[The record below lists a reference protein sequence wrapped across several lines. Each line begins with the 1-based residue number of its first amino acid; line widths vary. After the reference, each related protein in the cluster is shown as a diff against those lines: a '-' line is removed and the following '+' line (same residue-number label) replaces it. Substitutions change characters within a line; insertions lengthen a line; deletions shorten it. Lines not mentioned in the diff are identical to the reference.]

1 MKKDD
6 WIKDIQRRMTD
17 HQEPVKDD
25 LWAGIEQA
33 LNQQKVVGRRAVV
46 MRWRRY
52 AAAAA
57 IVLALMGGAGYVL
70 FNHQEQMGKEVARAE
85 TEQQPAG
92 LQTCTQQIEPI
103 MLAEQAHESVAS
115 RVKKVLSAVRKDA
128 DSEQLLM
135 AMVQEKEAAPSDRP
149 QNLMNKDLEPGG
161 QPEASS
167 AESPGKEAE
176 QPQPSAVQ
184 KNEVGRASQTLL
196 PAERQRIH
204 ASRHG
209 SKVTMNL
216 YAANSVGAYS
226 GRNGFA
232 TPVDMVA
239 NYCLSKAAPELFFA
253 EAASPTALQ
262 SHEET
267 DHHQP
272 VSFGLTAGYALNQRW
287 TLTSGVVY
295 TKLSSDFIQVFDDS
309 RLTRRQ
315 TLHYMGIPL
324 NVNFMVWGNK
334 KLKTYVTAG
343 GQADF
348 NVDAKTVKEGIKHDM
363 PKDKLQLST
372 QAALGLQYDFTPHL
386 GAYFEPGVKY
396 YIDNK
401 SETQNFF
408 KDKPLNVHLQV
419 GLRWNIQ

>member
-6 WIKDIQRRMTD
+6 WIKDIQRRMAD

-33 LNQQKVVGRRAVV
+33 LDQQKVVGKPAVV

-52 AAAAA
+52 VAVAA

-85 TEQQPAG
+85 TEQQPDG
-92 LQTCTQQIEPI
+92 LQTSTQQMEP
-103 MLAEQAHESVAS
+103 MVLAEQTGESVAS
-115 RVKKVLSAVRKDA
+115 HVKKALSAVRQGA
-128 DSEQLLM
+128 DSEQSLV
-135 AMVQEKEAAPSDRP
+135 AMVQEKVVEPSDRP
-149 QNLMNKDLEPGG
+149 QDLMNKDLEQGG
-161 QPEASS
+161 QPETSS
-167 AESPGKEAE
+167 AEATGKVAE
-176 QPQPSAVQ
+176 QPQPSAVR
-184 KNEVGRASQTLL
+184 KNEVARSSQTFL

-209 SKVTMNL
+209 AKVTMNL

-226 GRNGFA
+226 GRNGLA
-232 TPVDMVA
+232 TPIGMVA
-239 NYCLSKAAPELFFA
+239 NCYLAKAAPELFNA
-253 EAASPTALQ
+253 EAASPMAIQ

-267 DHHQP
+267 VHYQP
-272 VSFGLTAGYALNQRW
+272 VSLGLTAGYALNQRW
-287 TLTSGVVY
+287 TLTSGLVY

-315 TLHYMGIPL
+315 TLHYVGIPL

-401 SETQNFF
+401 SEMQNFF

>member
-1 MKKDD
+1 
-6 WIKDIQRRMTD
+6 MTD

-226 GRNGFA
+226 GRNGLA

>member
-226 GRNGFA
+226 GRNGLA

-343 GQADF
+343 GQVDF

>member
-6 WIKDIQRRMTD
+6 WIKDIQRRMAD

-33 LNQQKVVGRRAVV
+33 LDQQKVVGKPAVV
-46 MRWRRY
+46 MRWRHY
-52 AAAAA
+52 VAVAA

-92 LQTCTQQIEPI
+92 LQTSTQQMEPMVI
-103 MLAEQAHESVAS
+103 AEQAHESVAS
-115 RVKKVLSAVRKDA
+115 HVKKALSAVRQGA
-128 DSEQLLM
+128 DSEQPLM
-135 AMVQEKEAAPSDRP
+135 AVVQEKVVEPSDKP
-149 QNLMNKDLEPGG
+149 QDLMNKDLEQGG
-161 QPEASS
+161 QPETSS
-167 AESPGKEAE
+167 AEATGKLAE
-176 QPQPSAVQ
+176 QPQPSAVR
-184 KNEVGRASQTLL
+184 KNEVARSSQTFL

-209 SKVTMNL
+209 AKVTMNL

-226 GRNGFA
+226 GRNGLA
-232 TPVDMVA
+232 TPIGMVA
-239 NYCLSKAAPELFFA
+239 NCYLAKAAPELFNA
-253 EAASPTALQ
+253 EAASPMAIQ

-267 DHHQP
+267 VHYQP
-272 VSFGLTAGYALNQRW
+272 VSLGLTAGYALNQRW
-287 TLTSGVVY
+287 TLTSGLVY

-315 TLHYMGIPL
+315 TLHYVGIPL
-324 NVNFMVWGNK
+324 NVNFIVWGNK

-401 SETQNFF
+401 SEMQNFF

>member
-57 IVLALMGGAGYVL
+57 IVLVLMGGAGYVL
-70 FNHQEQMGKEVARAE
+70 FNHQEQMGKEVARTE

-92 LQTCTQQIEPI
+92 LQPSTQQMEP
-103 MLAEQAHESVAS
+103 MVLAEQTGESVAS
-115 RVKKVLSAVRKDA
+115 RVKKVLTAVRKDA

-135 AMVQEKEAAPSDRP
+135 AVVQEKDAVSSDRP
-149 QNLMNKDLEPGG
+149 QDLMNKDMEPGG

-167 AESPGKEAE
+167 AESTGKVAE
-176 QPQPSAVQ
+176 QPQPSAAQ
-184 KNEVGRASQTLL
+184 KNEVGRSSQTFL
-196 PAERQRIH
+196 PAERQSIH

-209 SKVTMNL
+209 ARVTMNL
-216 YAANSVGAYS
+216 YAANSVGTYS
-226 GRNGFA
+226 GRNGLA

-315 TLHYMGIPL
+315 TLHYVGVPL

-343 GQADF
+343 GQVDF

>member
-6 WIKDIQRRMTD
+6 WIKDIQRRMAD

-33 LNQQKVVGRRAVV
+33 LDQQKVVGKPAVV

-52 AAAAA
+52 VAVAA

-92 LQTCTQQIEPI
+92 LQPSTQQMEPMVI
-103 MLAEQAHESVAS
+103 AEQAHESVAS
-115 RVKKVLSAVRKDA
+115 HVKKALSAVRQGA
-128 DSEQLLM
+128 DSEQPLM
-135 AMVQEKEAAPSDRP
+135 AVVQEKVVEPSDRP
-149 QNLMNKDLEPGG
+149 QDLMNKDLEQGG
-161 QPEASS
+161 QPETSS
-167 AESPGKEAE
+167 AEATGKLAE
-176 QPQPSAVQ
+176 QPQPSAVR
-184 KNEVGRASQTLL
+184 KNEVARSSQTFL

-209 SKVTMNL
+209 AKVTMNL

-226 GRNGFA
+226 GRNGLA
-232 TPVDMVA
+232 TPIGMVA
-239 NYCLSKAAPELFFA
+239 NCYLAKAAPELFNA
-253 EAASPTALQ
+253 EAASPMAIQ

-267 DHHQP
+267 VHYQP
-272 VSFGLTAGYALNQRW
+272 VSLGLTAGYALNQRW
-287 TLTSGVVY
+287 TLTSGLVY

-315 TLHYMGIPL
+315 TLHYVGIPL
-324 NVNFMVWGNK
+324 NVNFIVWGNK

-401 SETQNFF
+401 SEMQNFF

>member
-6 WIKDIQRRMTD
+6 WIKDIQRRMAD

-33 LNQQKVVGRRAVV
+33 LDQQKVVGKPAVV

-52 AAAAA
+52 VAVAA

-92 LQTCTQQIEPI
+92 LQPSTQQMEPMVI
-103 MLAEQAHESVAS
+103 AEQAHESVAS
-115 RVKKVLSAVRKDA
+115 HVKKALSAVRQGA
-128 DSEQLLM
+128 DSEQPLM
-135 AMVQEKEAAPSDRP
+135 AVVQEKVVEPSDRP
-149 QNLMNKDLEPGG
+149 QDLMNKDLEQGG
-161 QPEASS
+161 QPETSS
-167 AESPGKEAE
+167 AEATGKVAE
-176 QPQPSAVQ
+176 QPQPSAVR
-184 KNEVGRASQTLL
+184 KNEVARSSQTFL

-209 SKVTMNL
+209 AKVTMNL

-226 GRNGFA
+226 GRNGLA
-232 TPVDMVA
+232 TPIGMVA
-239 NYCLSKAAPELFFA
+239 NCYLAKAAPELFNA
-253 EAASPTALQ
+253 EAASPMAIQ

-267 DHHQP
+267 VHYQP
-272 VSFGLTAGYALNQRW
+272 VSLGLTAGYALNQRW
-287 TLTSGVVY
+287 TLTSGLVY

-315 TLHYMGIPL
+315 TLHYVGIPL

-401 SETQNFF
+401 SEMQNFF

>member
-226 GRNGFA
+226 GRNGLA

-343 GQADF
+343 GQIDF

>member
-6 WIKDIQRRMTD
+6 WIKDIQRRMAD

-25 LWAGIEQA
+25 LWVGIEQA
-33 LNQQKVVGRRAVV
+33 LDQQKVVGKPAVV

-52 AAAAA
+52 VAVAA

-92 LQTCTQQIEPI
+92 LQPSTQQMEPMVI
-103 MLAEQAHESVAS
+103 AEQAHESVAS
-115 RVKKVLSAVRKDA
+115 HVKKALSAVRQGA
-128 DSEQLLM
+128 DSEQPLM
-135 AMVQEKEAAPSDRP
+135 AVVQEKVVEPSDRP
-149 QNLMNKDLEPGG
+149 QDLMNKDLEQGG
-161 QPEASS
+161 QPETSS
-167 AESPGKEAE
+167 AEATGKVAE
-176 QPQPSAVQ
+176 QPQPSAAQ
-184 KNEVGRASQTLL
+184 KNEVARSSQTFL

-209 SKVTMNL
+209 AKVTMNL

-226 GRNGFA
+226 GRNGLA
-232 TPVDMVA
+232 TPIGMVA
-239 NYCLSKAAPELFFA
+239 NCYLAKAAPELFNA
-253 EAASPTALQ
+253 EAASPMAIQ

-267 DHHQP
+267 VHYQP
-272 VSFGLTAGYALNQRW
+272 VSLGLTAGYALNQRW
-287 TLTSGVVY
+287 TLTSGLVY

-315 TLHYMGIPL
+315 TLHYVGIPL

-401 SETQNFF
+401 SEMQNFF

>member
-1 MKKDD
+1 M
-6 WIKDIQRRMTD
+6 
-17 HQEPVKDD
+17 
-25 LWAGIEQA
+25 
-33 LNQQKVVGRRAVV
+33 
-46 MRWRRY
+46 
-52 AAAAA
+52 
-57 IVLALMGGAGYVL
+57 
-70 FNHQEQMGKEVARAE
+70 
-85 TEQQPAG
+85 
-92 LQTCTQQIEPI
+92 
-103 MLAEQAHESVAS
+103 
-115 RVKKVLSAVRKDA
+115 
-128 DSEQLLM
+128 
-135 AMVQEKEAAPSDRP
+135 
-149 QNLMNKDLEPGG
+149 EPGG

-167 AESPGKEAE
+167 ADATDKVAE
-176 QPQPSAVQ
+176 QPQPSAAQ
-184 KNEVGRASQTLL
+184 KNEVGRSSQTFL

-209 SKVTMNL
+209 AKVTMNL
-216 YAANSVGAYS
+216 YAANSVGTYS
-226 GRNGFA
+226 GRNGLA
-232 TPVDMVA
+232 TPAEMVA
-239 NYCLSKAAPELFFA
+239 NYNLAKAAPELFFA
-253 EAASPTALQ
+253 EVASPIALQ

-287 TLTSGVVY
+287 TLTSGLVY
-295 TKLSSDFIQVFDDS
+295 TKLSSDFIQVLDDS

-315 TLHYMGIPL
+315 TLHYVGIPL

>member
-1 MKKDD
+1 MKNDD
-6 WIKDIQRRMTD
+6 WIKDIQRRMAD

-33 LNQQKVVGRRAVV
+33 LDQQKVVGKRAVV

-52 AAAAA
+52 VAAAA

-70 FNHQEQMGKEVARAE
+70 FNHQEQMGKEVARTE
-85 TEQQPAG
+85 TAQQPAG
-92 LQTCTQQIEPI
+92 LQTSSQQIEP
-103 MLAEQAHESVAS
+103 MVLAEQTGESVVS
-115 RVKKVLSAVRKDA
+115 RVKKALSAVRKN
-128 DSEQLLM
+128 E
-135 AMVQEKEAAPSDRP
+135 
-149 QNLMNKDLEPGG
+149 GG
-161 QPEASS
+161 RS
-167 AESPGKEAE
+167 
-176 QPQPSAVQ
+176 
-184 KNEVGRASQTLL
+184 SQTFL

-216 YAANSVGAYS
+216 YAANSVGTYS
-226 GRNGFA
+226 GRNGLA

-239 NYCLSKAAPELFFA
+239 NYYLAKAAPELFFA
-253 EAASPTALQ
+253 EAASPIALQ
-262 SHEET
+262 SHEEI

-287 TLTSGVVY
+287 TLTSGLVY
-295 TKLSSDFIQVFDDS
+295 TKLSSDFIQVLDDS

-315 TLHYMGIPL
+315 TLHYVGIPL

-343 GQADF
+343 GQVDF

>member
-226 GRNGFA
+226 GRNGLA

>member
-6 WIKDIQRRMTD
+6 WIKDIQRRMAD
-17 HQEPVKDD
+17 HREPVKDD
-25 LWAGIEQA
+25 LWTGIEQA
-33 LNQQKVVGRRAVV
+33 LDQQTVVGKPAVV

-52 AAAAA
+52 VAAAA

-70 FNHQEQMGKEVARAE
+70 FNHQEQAEKEVARME
-85 TEQQPAG
+85 TTKQPAG
-92 LQTCTQQIEPI
+92 LQPNTQQIEP
-103 MLAEQAHESVAS
+103 MALAEQTGESVAS
-115 RVKKVLSAVRKDA
+115 HVKKALSAVRQGA
-128 DSEQLLM
+128 DSEQPLM
-135 AMVQEKEAAPSDRP
+135 ALVQEKEAEPSDRP
-149 QNLMNKDLEPGG
+149 QDLMNKDLEQGG

-167 AESPGKEAE
+167 AEATGKVAE
-176 QPQPSAVQ
+176 QPHPSAVRR
-184 KNEVGRASQTLL
+184 NEVGRSSQTFL

-204 ASRHG
+204 GSRHG
-209 SKVTMNL
+209 AKVTMNL
-216 YAANSVGAYS
+216 YAANSVGTYS
-226 GRNGFA
+226 GRNSLA

-239 NYCLSKAAPELFFA
+239 NCYLAKAAPELFNA
-253 EAASPTALQ
+253 EAASPMAIQ

-267 DHHQP
+267 VHYQP
-272 VSFGLTAGYALNQRW
+272 VSLGLTAGYALNQRW
-287 TLTSGVVY
+287 TLTSGLVY

-315 TLHYMGIPL
+315 TLHYVGIPL

-401 SETQNFF
+401 SEMQNFF

>member
-1 MKKDD
+1 MKNDD
-6 WIKDIQRRMTD
+6 WIKDIQRRIAD

-33 LNQQKVVGRRAVV
+33 LDQQKIVGKPAVV

-70 FNHQEQMGKEVARAE
+70 FNHQEQMGKEVARTE

-92 LQTCTQQIEPI
+92 LQPSTQQIEP
-103 MLAEQAHESVAS
+103 MVLAEQAHESVVS
-115 RVKKVLSAVRKDA
+115 RVKKALSAVRRGA
-128 DSEQLLM
+128 DSNQPLM
-135 AMVQEKEAAPSDRP
+135 ALVQEKAAEPSDRP
-149 QNLMNKDLEPGG
+149 QDLMNKDMEKGG
-161 QPEASS
+161 QPEESS
-167 AESPGKEAE
+167 AETAAKVAE
-176 QPQPSAVQ
+176 QPQPSAVR
-184 KNEVGRASQTLL
+184 KNEGGRPSQTFL

-204 ASRHG
+204 GSRQDA
-209 SKVTMNL
+209 KVTMNL
-216 YAANSVGAYS
+216 YAANSVGTYS
-226 GRNGFA
+226 GRNGLA
-232 TPVDMVA
+232 APAEMVA
-239 NYCLSKAAPELFFA
+239 NYNLAKAAPELFYA
-253 EAASPTALQ
+253 EAASPIALQ

-287 TLTSGVVY
+287 TLTSGLVY
-295 TKLSSDFIQVFDDS
+295 TKLSSDFIQVLDDS

-315 TLHYMGIPL
+315 TLHYVGIPL

-343 GQADF
+343 GQVDF

-396 YIDNK
+396 YFDNK

>member
-6 WIKDIQRRMTD
+6 WIKDIQRRMAD
-17 HQEPVKDD
+17 HREPVKDD
-25 LWAGIEQA
+25 LWTGIEQA
-33 LNQQKVVGRRAVV
+33 LDQQTVVGKPAVV

-52 AAAAA
+52 VAAAA

-70 FNHQEQMGKEVARAE
+70 FNHQEQAEKEVARTE
-85 TEQQPAG
+85 TARQPEG
-92 LQTCTQQIEPI
+92 LQTSTRQIEPM
-103 MLAEQAHESVAS
+103 MLAEQTRELVAS
-115 RVKKVLSAVRKDA
+115 HVKKALSAVRQGA
-128 DSEQLLM
+128 DSEQPLM
-135 AMVQEKEAAPSDRP
+135 ALVQEKEAEPSDRP
-149 QNLMNKDLEPGG
+149 QDLMNKDLEQGG

-167 AESPGKEAE
+167 AEATGKVAE
-176 QPQPSAVQ
+176 QPHPSAVR
-184 KNEVGRASQTLL
+184 KNEVGRSSQTFL
-196 PAERQRIH
+196 PAERQSIH

-209 SKVTMNL
+209 ARVTMNL
-216 YAANSVGAYS
+216 YAANSVGTYS
-226 GRNGFA
+226 GRNGLA

-239 NYCLSKAAPELFFA
+239 NCYLAKAAPELFNA
-253 EAASPTALQ
+253 EAASPMAIQ

-267 DHHQP
+267 VHHQP
-272 VSFGLTAGYALNQRW
+272 VSLGLTAGYALNRRW
-287 TLTSGVVY
+287 TLTSGLVY

-315 TLHYMGIPL
+315 TLHYVGIPL

-334 KLKTYVTAG
+334 QLKTYVTAG
-343 GQADF
+343 GQVDF
-348 NVDAKTVKEGIKHDM
+348 NVDANTVKEGIKHDM
-363 PKDKLQLST
+363 LKDKLQLST

-419 GLRWNIQ
+419 GLRWNVR

>member
-6 WIKDIQRRMTD
+6 WIKDIQRRMAD
-17 HQEPVKDD
+17 YQEPVKDD

-33 LNQQKVVGRRAVV
+33 LDQQKVVGKPAVV

-52 AAAAA
+52 VAVAA

-70 FNHQEQMGKEVARAE
+70 FNHHEQAEKKVARTE
-85 TEQQPAG
+85 TEQQPDG
-92 LQTCTQQIEPI
+92 LQTSTQQMEPMVI
-103 MLAEQAHESVAS
+103 AEQAHESVAS
-115 RVKKVLSAVRKDA
+115 RVKKALTAVRQGA
-128 DSEQLLM
+128 DSEQLLV
-135 AMVQEKEAAPSDRP
+135 AVVQEKEAAPSDRL
-149 QNLMNKDLEPGG
+149 QNLMNKDLEQSG

-167 AESPGKEAE
+167 VEATGKVAE
-176 QPQPSAVQ
+176 QPQPSAVR
-184 KNEVGRASQTLL
+184 KNEVARSSQTFL

-204 ASRHG
+204 GSRHG
-209 SKVTMNL
+209 AKVTMNL
-216 YAANSVGAYS
+216 YAANSVGTYS
-226 GRNGFA
+226 GRNGLA
-232 TPVDMVA
+232 TPIGMVA
-239 NYCLSKAAPELFFA
+239 NCYLAKAAPELFNA
-253 EAASPTALQ
+253 EAASPMAIQ

-267 DHHQP
+267 VHYQP
-272 VSFGLTAGYALNQRW
+272 VSLGLTAGYALNQRW
-287 TLTSGVVY
+287 TLTSGLVY

-315 TLHYMGIPL
+315 TLHYVGIPL
-324 NVNFMVWGNK
+324 NVNFIVWGNK

-401 SETQNFF
+401 SEMQNFF

>member
-6 WIKDIQRRMTD
+6 WIKDIQRRMAD
-17 HQEPVKDD
+17 HREPVKDD
-25 LWAGIEQA
+25 LWTGIEQA
-33 LNQQKVVGRRAVV
+33 LDQQTVVGKPAVV

-52 AAAAA
+52 VAAAA

-70 FNHQEQMGKEVARAE
+70 FNHQEQAEKEVARME
-85 TEQQPAG
+85 TTKQPAG
-92 LQTCTQQIEPI
+92 LQPNTQQIEP
-103 MLAEQAHESVAS
+103 MALAEQTGESVAS
-115 RVKKVLSAVRKDA
+115 RVKKALSAVRQGA
-128 DSEQLLM
+128 DSEQSLM
-135 AMVQEKEAAPSDRP
+135 ALVQEKEAEPSDRP
-149 QNLMNKDLEPGG
+149 QDLMEKDLEQGG

-167 AESPGKEAE
+167 AEATGKVAE
-176 QPQPSAVQ
+176 QLQPSAAQ
-184 KNEVGRASQTLL
+184 KNEVARSSQTFL
-196 PAERQRIH
+196 PVERRRIH
-204 ASRHG
+204 GSRHG
-209 SKVTMNL
+209 ARVTMNL

-226 GRNGFA
+226 GRNGLA
-232 TPVDMVA
+232 TPIGMVA
-239 NYCLSKAAPELFFA
+239 NCYLAKAAPELFNA
-253 EAASPTALQ
+253 EAASPMAIQ

-267 DHHQP
+267 VHYQP
-272 VSFGLTAGYALNQRW
+272 VSLGLTAGYALNQRW
-287 TLTSGVVY
+287 TLTSGLVY

-315 TLHYMGIPL
+315 TLHYVGIPL
-324 NVNFMVWGNK
+324 NVNFIVWGNK

-401 SETQNFF
+401 SEMQNFF

>member
-6 WIKDIQRRMTD
+6 WINDIQRRMAD

-25 LWAGIEQA
+25 LWAGIEQV
-33 LNQQKVVGRRAVV
+33 LDQQKVVGKPVVV

-52 AAAAA
+52 VAAAA

-70 FNHQEQMGKEVARAE
+70 FNHQEQTEKEVARTE

-92 LQTCTQQIEPI
+92 LQPSTQQMEP
-103 MLAEQAHESVAS
+103 MVLAEPTGESVAS
-115 RVKKVLSAVRKDA
+115 HVKKALTAVRQGA
-128 DSEQLLM
+128 DSEQPLM
-135 AMVQEKEAAPSDRP
+135 AMVQEKVVEPSDRP
-149 QNLMNKDLEPGG
+149 QDLMNKDVEPGG

-167 AESPGKEAE
+167 AEATGKVAE
-176 QPQPSAVQ
+176 QPQPSAAQ
-184 KNEVGRASQTLL
+184 KNEVGRSSQTFL

-209 SKVTMNL
+209 AKVTMNL
-216 YAANSVGAYS
+216 YAANSVGTYS
-226 GRNGFA
+226 GRNGLA

-239 NYCLSKAAPELFFA
+239 NYYLAKAAPELFFA
-253 EAASPTALQ
+253 EAASPIALQ

-272 VSFGLTAGYALNQRW
+272 VSVGLTAGYALNQRW
-287 TLTSGVVY
+287 TLTSGLVY
-295 TKLSSDFIQVFDDS
+295 TKLSSDFIQVLDDS

-315 TLHYMGIPL
+315 TLHYVGVPL

-343 GQADF
+343 GQVDF

>member
-1 MKKDD
+1 
-6 WIKDIQRRMTD
+6 
-17 HQEPVKDD
+17 
-25 LWAGIEQA
+25 
-33 LNQQKVVGRRAVV
+33 
-46 MRWRRY
+46 
-52 AAAAA
+52 
-57 IVLALMGGAGYVL
+57 
-70 FNHQEQMGKEVARAE
+70 
-85 TEQQPAG
+85 
-92 LQTCTQQIEPI
+92 
-103 MLAEQAHESVAS
+103 
-115 RVKKVLSAVRKDA
+115 
-128 DSEQLLM
+128 M
-135 AMVQEKEAAPSDRP
+135 AMVQEKEVEPSDRP
-149 QNLMNKDLEPGG
+149 QDLMNKDMKQSG

-167 AESPGKEAE
+167 VKATDKVAE

-184 KNEVGRASQTLL
+184 KNEVGRSSQTFL

-209 SKVTMNL
+209 AKVTMNL
-216 YAANSVGAYS
+216 YAANSVGTYS
-226 GRNGFA
+226 GRNGLA
-232 TPVDMVA
+232 TPAEMVA
-239 NYCLSKAAPELFFA
+239 NYYLAKAAPELFFA
-253 EAASPTALQ
+253 EAASPIALQ

-287 TLTSGVVY
+287 TLTSGLVY
-295 TKLSSDFIQVFDDS
+295 TKLSSDFIQVLDDS

-315 TLHYMGIPL
+315 TLHYVGIPL

-334 KLKTYVTAG
+334 KIKTYVTAG
-343 GQADF
+343 GQVDF

>member
-226 GRNGFA
+226 GRNGLA

-287 TLTSGVVY
+287 TLTSGLVY

-315 TLHYMGIPL
+315 TLHYVGIPL

>member
-6 WIKDIQRRMTD
+6 WIKDIQRRMAD

-33 LNQQKVVGRRAVV
+33 LDQQKVVGKPAVV

-70 FNHQEQMGKEVARAE
+70 FNHQEQMGKEVARTE

-92 LQTCTQQIEPI
+92 LQTSTQQMEP
-103 MLAEQAHESVAS
+103 MVLAEQAGESVVS
-115 RVKKVLSAVRKDA
+115 RVKKALTAVRQGA
-128 DSEQLLM
+128 DSNQPLM
-135 AMVQEKEAAPSDRP
+135 AMVQEKDAVSSDRP
-149 QNLMNKDLEPGG
+149 QDLMDKDVEPSG

-167 AESPGKEAE
+167 AESTGKEAE
-176 QPQPSAVQ
+176 QPQPSAVR
-184 KNEVGRASQTLL
+184 KNEVGRSSQTFL

-209 SKVTMNL
+209 ARVTMNL
-216 YAANSVGAYS
+216 YAANSVGTYS
-226 GRNGFA
+226 GRNGLA

-239 NYCLSKAAPELFFA
+239 NYYLAKAAPELFFA
-253 EAASPTALQ
+253 EAASPIALQ

-272 VSFGLTAGYALNQRW
+272 VSFGLMAGYALNQRW
-287 TLTSGVVY
+287 TLTSGLVY

-315 TLHYMGIPL
+315 TLHYVGVPL

-343 GQADF
+343 GQVDF

>member
-6 WIKDIQRRMTD
+6 WIKDIQRRMAD

-33 LNQQKVVGRRAVV
+33 LDQQKVVGKPAVV
-46 MRWRRY
+46 MRWRHY
-52 AAAAA
+52 VAVAA

-92 LQTCTQQIEPI
+92 LQTSTQQMEPMVI
-103 MLAEQAHESVAS
+103 AEQAHESVAS
-115 RVKKVLSAVRKDA
+115 HVKKALSAVRQGA
-128 DSEQLLM
+128 DSEQPLM
-135 AMVQEKEAAPSDRP
+135 AVVQEKVVEPSDKP
-149 QNLMNKDLEPGG
+149 QDLMNKDLEQGG
-161 QPEASS
+161 QPETSS
-167 AESPGKEAE
+167 AEATGKLAE
-176 QPQPSAVQ
+176 QPQPSAVR
-184 KNEVGRASQTLL
+184 KNEVARSSQTFL

-209 SKVTMNL
+209 AKVTMNL

-226 GRNGFA
+226 GRNGLA
-232 TPVDMVA
+232 TPIGMVA
-239 NYCLSKAAPELFFA
+239 NCYLAKAAPELFNA
-253 EAASPTALQ
+253 EAASPMAIQ

-267 DHHQP
+267 VHYQP
-272 VSFGLTAGYALNQRW
+272 VSLGLTAGYALNQRW
-287 TLTSGVVY
+287 TLTSGLVY

-315 TLHYMGIPL
+315 TLHYVGIPL

-401 SETQNFF
+401 SEMQNFF

>member
-6 WIKDIQRRMTD
+6 WIKDIQRRMAD

-33 LNQQKVVGRRAVV
+33 LDQQKVVGKPAVV
-46 MRWRRY
+46 MRWRHY
-52 AAAAA
+52 VAAAA

-92 LQTCTQQIEPI
+92 LQPSTQQMEPMVI
-103 MLAEQAHESVAS
+103 AEQAHESVAS
-115 RVKKVLSAVRKDA
+115 HVKKALSAVRQGA
-128 DSEQLLM
+128 DSEQPLM
-135 AMVQEKEAAPSDRP
+135 AVVQEKVVEPSDRP
-149 QNLMNKDLEPGG
+149 QDLMNKDLEQGG
-161 QPEASS
+161 QPETSS
-167 AESPGKEAE
+167 AEATGKLAE
-176 QPQPSAVQ
+176 QPQPSAVR
-184 KNEVGRASQTLL
+184 KNEVARSSQTFL

-209 SKVTMNL
+209 AKVTMNL

-226 GRNGFA
+226 GRNGLA
-232 TPVDMVA
+232 TPIGMVA
-239 NYCLSKAAPELFFA
+239 NCYLAKAAPELFNA
-253 EAASPTALQ
+253 EAASPMAIQ

-267 DHHQP
+267 VHYQP
-272 VSFGLTAGYALNQRW
+272 VSLGLTAGYALNQRW
-287 TLTSGVVY
+287 TLTSGLVY

-315 TLHYMGIPL
+315 TLHYVGIPL

-401 SETQNFF
+401 SEMQNFF

>member
-6 WIKDIQRRMTD
+6 WIKDIQRRMAD

-33 LNQQKVVGRRAVV
+33 LDQQKVVGKPAVV

-52 AAAAA
+52 VAVAA

-92 LQTCTQQIEPI
+92 LQPSTQQMEPMVI
-103 MLAEQAHESVAS
+103 AEQAHESVAS
-115 RVKKVLSAVRKDA
+115 HVKKALSAVRQGA
-128 DSEQLLM
+128 DSEQPLM
-135 AMVQEKEAAPSDRP
+135 AVVQEKVVEPSDRP
-149 QNLMNKDLEPGG
+149 QDLMNKDLEQGG
-161 QPEASS
+161 QPETSS
-167 AESPGKEAE
+167 AEATGKLAE
-176 QPQPSAVQ
+176 QPQPSAVR
-184 KNEVGRASQTLL
+184 KNEVARSSQTFL

-209 SKVTMNL
+209 AKVTMNL

-226 GRNGFA
+226 GRNGLA
-232 TPVDMVA
+232 TPIGMVA
-239 NYCLSKAAPELFFA
+239 NCYLAKAAPELFNA
-253 EAASPTALQ
+253 EAASPMAIQ

-267 DHHQP
+267 VHYQP
-272 VSFGLTAGYALNQRW
+272 VSLGLTAGYALNQRW
-287 TLTSGVVY
+287 TLTSGLVY

-315 TLHYMGIPL
+315 TLHYVGIPL

-401 SETQNFF
+401 SEMQNFF

>member
-6 WIKDIQRRMTD
+6 WINDIQRRMAD

-33 LNQQKVVGRRAVV
+33 LDQQKVVGKPAVV
-46 MRWRRY
+46 MRWQRY
-52 AAAAA
+52 VAAAA

-70 FNHQEQMGKEVARAE
+70 FNHQEQMGKEVARTE

-92 LQTCTQQIEPI
+92 LQPSTQQMEP
-103 MLAEQAHESVAS
+103 MVLAEPTGESVAS
-115 RVKKVLSAVRKDA
+115 HVKKALTAVRQGA
-128 DSEQLLM
+128 DSEQPLM
-135 AMVQEKEAAPSDRP
+135 AMVQEKVVEPSDRP
-149 QNLMNKDLEPGG
+149 QDLMNKDVEPGG

-167 AESPGKEAE
+167 AEATGKVAE
-176 QPQPSAVQ
+176 QPQPSAAQ
-184 KNEVGRASQTLL
+184 KNEVGRSSQTFL

-209 SKVTMNL
+209 AKVTMNL
-216 YAANSVGAYS
+216 YAANSVGTYS
-226 GRNGFA
+226 GRNGLA

-239 NYCLSKAAPELFFA
+239 NYYLAKAAPELFFA
-253 EAASPTALQ
+253 EAASPIALQ

-272 VSFGLTAGYALNQRW
+272 VSVGLTAGYALNQRW
-287 TLTSGVVY
+287 TLTSGLVY
-295 TKLSSDFIQVFDDS
+295 TKLSSDFIQVLDDS

-315 TLHYMGIPL
+315 TLHYVGIPL

-334 KLKTYVTAG
+334 KLKTYITAG

>member
-6 WIKDIQRRMTD
+6 WIKDIQRRMAD

-25 LWAGIEQA
+25 LWVGIEQA
-33 LNQQKVVGRRAVV
+33 LDQQKVVGKPAVV

-52 AAAAA
+52 VAVAA

-92 LQTCTQQIEPI
+92 LQTSTQQMEPMVI
-103 MLAEQAHESVAS
+103 AEQAHESVAS
-115 RVKKVLSAVRKDA
+115 HVKKALSAVRPCA
-128 DSEQLLM
+128 DSEQPLM
-135 AMVQEKEAAPSDRP
+135 AVVQEKVVEPSDKP
-149 QNLMNKDLEPGG
+149 QDLMNKDLEQGG
-161 QPEASS
+161 QPETSS
-167 AESPGKEAE
+167 AEATGKLAE
-176 QPQPSAVQ
+176 QPQPSAVR
-184 KNEVGRASQTLL
+184 KNEVARSSQTFL

-209 SKVTMNL
+209 AKVTMNL

-226 GRNGFA
+226 GRNGLA
-232 TPVDMVA
+232 TPIGMVA
-239 NYCLSKAAPELFFA
+239 NCYLAKAAPELFNA
-253 EAASPTALQ
+253 EAASPMAIQ

-267 DHHQP
+267 VHYQP
-272 VSFGLTAGYALNQRW
+272 VSLGLTAGYALNQRW
-287 TLTSGVVY
+287 TLTSGLVY

-315 TLHYMGIPL
+315 TLHYVGIPL
-324 NVNFMVWGNK
+324 NVNFIVWGNK

-401 SETQNFF
+401 SEMQNFF

>member
-6 WIKDIQRRMTD
+6 WIKDIQRRMAD
-17 HQEPVKDD
+17 HREPVKDD
-25 LWAGIEQA
+25 LWTGIEQA
-33 LNQQKVVGRRAVV
+33 LDQQTVVGKPAVV

-52 AAAAA
+52 VAAAA

-70 FNHQEQMGKEVARAE
+70 FNHQEQAEKEVARME
-85 TEQQPAG
+85 TTKQPAG
-92 LQTCTQQIEPI
+92 LQPNTQQIEP
-103 MLAEQAHESVAS
+103 MALAEQTGESVAS
-115 RVKKVLSAVRKDA
+115 RVKKALSAVRQGA
-128 DSEQLLM
+128 DSEQSLM
-135 AMVQEKEAAPSDRP
+135 ALVQEKEAEPSDRP
-149 QNLMNKDLEPGG
+149 QDLMEKDLEQGG

-167 AESPGKEAE
+167 AEATGKVAE
-176 QPQPSAVQ
+176 QPHPSAVRR
-184 KNEVGRASQTLL
+184 NEVGRSSQTFL

-226 GRNGFA
+226 GRNGLA

-239 NYCLSKAAPELFFA
+239 NCYLAKAAPEFLFA
-253 EAASPTALQ
+253 EAASPIALQ

-315 TLHYMGIPL
+315 TLHYVGIPL

-343 GQADF
+343 GQVDF

-401 SETQNFF
+401 SEMQNFF

>member
-6 WIKDIQRRMTD
+6 WINDIQRRMAD
-17 HQEPVKDD
+17 HQEPVKDN
-25 LWAGIEQA
+25 LWAGIEQV
-33 LNQQKVVGRRAVV
+33 LDQQKIVGKPAVV
-46 MRWRRY
+46 MRWQRY
-52 AAAAA
+52 VAAAA

-70 FNHQEQMGKEVARAE
+70 FNHQEQMGKEVARTE

-92 LQTCTQQIEPI
+92 LQPSTQQMEP
-103 MLAEQAHESVAS
+103 MVLAEQTGESVAS
-115 RVKKVLSAVRKDA
+115 HVKKALTAVQRGT
-128 DSEQLLM
+128 DSNQPLM
-135 AMVQEKEAAPSDRP
+135 AMVQEKDAESPDRP
-149 QNLMNKDLEPGG
+149 LDLMNKDMEQGG
-161 QPEASS
+161 QPEESS
-167 AESPGKEAE
+167 AESTGKVAE
-176 QPQPSAVQ
+176 QPQPSAAQ
-184 KNEVGRASQTLL
+184 KNEGGRSSQTFL

-209 SKVTMNL
+209 AKVTMNL
-216 YAANSVGAYS
+216 YAANSVGTYS
-226 GRNGFA
+226 GRNGLA

-239 NYCLSKAAPELFFA
+239 NYYLAKAAPELFFA

-267 DHHQP
+267 DYHQP
-272 VSFGLTAGYALNQRW
+272 VSFGLTVGYALNQRW
-287 TLTSGVVY
+287 TLTSGLVY

-315 TLHYMGIPL
+315 TLHYVGVPL

-343 GQADF
+343 GQVDF

>member
-6 WIKDIQRRMTD
+6 WIKDIQRRMAD
-17 HQEPVKDD
+17 YQEPVKDD

-33 LNQQKVVGRRAVV
+33 LDQQKVVGKPAVV

-52 AAAAA
+52 VAVAA

-70 FNHQEQMGKEVARAE
+70 FNHHEQAEKKVARAE

-92 LQTCTQQIEPI
+92 LQPSTQPMES
-103 MLAEQAHESVAS
+103 MVLAEQAHESVAS
-115 RVKKVLSAVRKDA
+115 HVKKVLTAVQRGT
-128 DSEQLLM
+128 DSNQPLM
-135 AMVQEKEAAPSDRP
+135 AVVQEKVVEPSDRP
-149 QNLMNKDLEPGG
+149 QDLMNKDLEQGG
-161 QPEASS
+161 QPETSS
-167 AESPGKEAE
+167 VEATGKVAE
-176 QPQPSAVQ
+176 QPQPSAAR
-184 KNEVGRASQTLL
+184 KNEVARSSQTFL

-209 SKVTMNL
+209 ARVTMNL

-226 GRNGFA
+226 GRNGLA
-232 TPVDMVA
+232 TPIGMVA
-239 NYCLSKAAPELFFA
+239 NCYLAKAAPELFNA
-253 EAASPTALQ
+253 EAASPMAIQ

-267 DHHQP
+267 VHYQP
-272 VSFGLTAGYALNQRW
+272 VSLGLTAGYALNQRW
-287 TLTSGVVY
+287 TLTSGLVY

-315 TLHYMGIPL
+315 TLHYVGIPL

-372 QAALGLQYDFTPHL
+372 QASLGLQYDFTPHL

-401 SETQNFF
+401 SEMQNFF

>member
-6 WIKDIQRRMTD
+6 WIKDIQRRMAD

-33 LNQQKVVGRRAVV
+33 LDQQKVVGKPAVV
-46 MRWRRY
+46 MRWRHY
-52 AAAAA
+52 VAVAA

-92 LQTCTQQIEPI
+92 LQPSTQQMEPMVI
-103 MLAEQAHESVAS
+103 AEQAHESVAS
-115 RVKKVLSAVRKDA
+115 RVKKALTAVRQGA
-128 DSEQLLM
+128 DSEQLLV
-135 AMVQEKEAAPSDRP
+135 AVVQEKVVEPSDRP
-149 QNLMNKDLEPGG
+149 QDLMNKDLEQGG
-161 QPEASS
+161 QPETSS
-167 AESPGKEAE
+167 AEATGKLAE
-176 QPQPSAVQ
+176 QPQPSAVR
-184 KNEVGRASQTLL
+184 KNEVARSSQTFL

-209 SKVTMNL
+209 ARVTMNL

-226 GRNGFA
+226 GRNGLA
-232 TPVDMVA
+232 TPIGMVA
-239 NYCLSKAAPELFFA
+239 NCYLAKAAPELFNA
-253 EAASPTALQ
+253 EAASPMAIQ

-267 DHHQP
+267 VHYQP
-272 VSFGLTAGYALNQRW
+272 VSLGLTAGYALNQRW
-287 TLTSGVVY
+287 TLTSGLVY

-315 TLHYMGIPL
+315 TLHYVGIPL
-324 NVNFMVWGNK
+324 NVNFIVWGNK

-343 GQADF
+343 GQVDF

-419 GLRWNIQ
+419 GLRWNVR

>member
-6 WIKDIQRRMTD
+6 WIKDIQRRMAD

-33 LNQQKVVGRRAVV
+33 LNQQKVVGKPAVV

-52 AAAAA
+52 VAAAA

-70 FNHQEQMGKEVARAE
+70 FNHQEQMGKEVARTE
-85 TEQQPAG
+85 TEQQPVG

-167 AESPGKEAE
+167 AEATDKVAE

-184 KNEVGRASQTLL
+184 KNEVGRSSQTFL

-226 GRNGFA
+226 GRNGLA

-239 NYCLSKAAPELFFA
+239 NYCLSKAAPEFLFA
-253 EAASPTALQ
+253 EAASPIALQ

-272 VSFGLTAGYALNQRW
+272 VSFGLTAGYALNRRW
-287 TLTSGVVY
+287 TLTSGLVY

-315 TLHYMGIPL
+315 TLHYVGIPL

-334 KLKTYVTAG
+334 QLKTYVTAG
-343 GQADF
+343 GQVDF
-348 NVDAKTVKEGIKHDM
+348 NVDANTVKEGIKHDM

-419 GLRWNIQ
+419 GLRWNVR

>member
-6 WIKDIQRRMTD
+6 WINDIQRRMAD

-33 LNQQKVVGRRAVV
+33 LDQQKVVGKPAVV
-46 MRWRRY
+46 MRWQRY
-52 AAAAA
+52 VAAAA

-70 FNHQEQMGKEVARAE
+70 FNHQEQMGKEVARTE

-92 LQTCTQQIEPI
+92 LQPSTQQMEP
-103 MLAEQAHESVAS
+103 MVLAEPTGESVAS
-115 RVKKVLSAVRKDA
+115 HVKKALTAVRQGA
-128 DSEQLLM
+128 DSEQPLM
-135 AMVQEKEAAPSDRP
+135 AMVQEKVVEPSDRP
-149 QNLMNKDLEPGG
+149 QDLMNKDVEPGG

-167 AESPGKEAE
+167 AEATGKVAE
-176 QPQPSAVQ
+176 QSQPSAAQ
-184 KNEVGRASQTLL
+184 KNEVGRSSQTFL

-209 SKVTMNL
+209 AKVTMNL
-216 YAANSVGAYS
+216 YAANSVGTYS
-226 GRNGFA
+226 GRNGLA

-239 NYCLSKAAPELFFA
+239 NYYLAKAAPELFFA
-253 EAASPTALQ
+253 EAASPIALQ

-272 VSFGLTAGYALNQRW
+272 VSVGLTAGYALNQRW
-287 TLTSGVVY
+287 TLTSGLVY
-295 TKLSSDFIQVFDDS
+295 TKLSSDFIQVLDDS

-315 TLHYMGIPL
+315 TLHYVGIPL

-334 KLKTYVTAG
+334 KLKTYITAG